1 MTVAIVGAGVAGL
14 ASSIYLKRA
23 GHDVHVFERA
33 RTLEAVGSG
42 IMLQPS
48 GMAVLKDLGLLNECL
63 RKGAPLIGVFG
74 TSPLNGRIIL
84 DTRYEHWKPGA
95 HGLGIH
101 RSVLLKVLYEEARRS
116 GVRFRF
122 GAEVSDFFS
131 GAKVKLTVSERG
143 QPQGKNASIMEVT
156 SDEQIGAGDYDA
168 LILASGRSSTLQYK
182 APINHRASP
191 YKWGAV
197 WATVELPEML
207 NERVLRQWYNQSHQM
222 FGILPIG
229 ESANST
235 KRLCSLFWSRPVG
248 SDTSLFGVDGTL
260 DSWKQK
266 VRALVGNLADPLLDQ
281 LHSEDQFALATYTD
295 IEMPAWHYDRVLA
308 IGDCAHSMSPQLGQ
322 GANMGLVDAWAIAQ
336 AAVRQ
341 EGNAS
346 SQAEQW
352 PTIFSTYSKGRR
364 EHLGYYQSAS
374 RHLTP
379 LFQSSS
385 PITPV
390 IRDMALLAA
399 QHLGFA
405 RKHAA
410 TTLIGGRTGW
420 ILSNESQ
427 IPLHFWD
434 GSAP

>member
-14 ASSIYLKRA
+14 AASIYLKRS
-23 GHDVHVFERA
+23 GQEVHVFERA
-33 RTLEAVGSG
+33 PTLEAVGSG

-48 GMAVLKDLGLLNECL
+48 GMAVLKDLGLLDECL
-63 RKGAPLIGVFG
+63 RKGAPLKGVFG
-74 TSPLNGRIIL
+74 TSPLAGRVIL

-101 RSVLLKVLYEEARRS
+101 RSILLKVLYEEARRS

-122 GAEVSDFFS
+122 GVEVSDFS
-131 GAKVKLTVSERG
+131 SAAKVKLSVAERG
-143 QPQGKNASIMEVT
+143 QPPRAKAAVMEVL
-156 SDEQIGAGDYDA
+156 SDDQIGADEYDA

-182 APINHRASP
+182 APIHHRSSP
-191 YKWGAV
+191 YKWGAI
-197 WATVELPEML
+197 WATVELPESL
-207 NERVLRQWYNQSHQM
+207 NEQVLRQWYNQSHQM

-229 ESANST
+229 ESVNST
-235 KRLCSLFWSRPVG
+235 KRLCSLFWSRPVET
-248 SDTSLFGVDGTL
+248 DTSLFGAGGTL
-260 DSWKQK
+260 DGWKEK
-266 VRALVGNLADPLLDQ
+266 VRALVGTVADPLLEQ
-281 LHSEDQFALATYTD
+281 LQSPDQFALATYTD

-322 GANMGLVDAWAIAQ
+322 GANMGLVDARAIAQ
-336 AAVRQ
+336 ALGSGEAVH
-341 EGNAS
+341 
-346 SQAEQW
+346 W
-352 PTIFSTYSKGRR
+352 PDIFSKYSEWRS

-385 PITPV
+385 SITPI

-399 QHLGFA
+399 QHIGFA

-410 TTLIGGRTGW
+410 TTLIGGKTGW
-420 ILSNESQ
+420 ILSNGPQ
-427 IPLHFWD
+427 VPLHFWD
-434 GSAP
+434 GKAP